1 VGSALGV
8 PDEKMLALA
17 DWEASPLFNETERL
31 ALEYADRM
39 TITGRDV
46 DDAVFARLQS
56 VFDDDAIVELTAT
69 IAWENASSTFNRAL
83 RVESQGLWKPADA
96 RSGQDALH
104 VVGDTAGDPAA
115 LPPLPGD
122 RGEEAVGILTDEMQ
136 RVVRE
141 QKLGYVA
148 TVCPDGTPNLSPKG
162 TTAVWDENRLVF
174 ADIASPRSVANLRAN
189 PAVEINVIDP
199 IARKGWRFKGR
210 GVVYD
215 GGAMFDEVVAW
226 YRRNGTA
233 SPIRSV
239 ALVDVERALPLIS
252 PAYERGATEA
262 EVRRRWED
270 YYLHTLGWG
279 RRGTPEGC

>member
-8 PDEKMLALA
+8 PDAKLLALA
-17 DWEASPLFNETERL
+17 DWEASPLFNEVEKL

-46 DDAVFARLQS
+46 DDSFFARLQS

-69 IAWENASSTFNRAL
+69 IAWEISSSKFNRAL
-83 RVESQGLWKPADA
+83 RVESQRLWNPAYA
-96 RSGQDALH
+96 RSGEDGLH
-104 VVGDTAGDPAA
+104 VAGDTAGHADAS
-115 LPPLPGD
+115 PPLPRD
-122 RGEEAVGILTDEMQ
+122 RGEEAVGILTEEMQ

-162 TTAVWDENRLVF
+162 TTAVWDEHRLVF

-210 GVVYD
+210 GAVYN

-239 ALVDVERALPLIS
+239 VLVEVERALPLIS
-252 PAYERGATEA
+252 PAYDLGATEE
-262 EVRRRWED
+262 EVRQRWED
-270 YYLHTLGWG
+270 HYLGTLGWG
-279 RRGTPEGC
+279 RRRTT